1 MQRYAIE
8 IDGKRYVV
16 EVEEAGEGRYQV
28 VVDGQ
33 AFAVRMAPPLSIPRP
48 AEGIQTPPPDVGAV
62 ESGGAQSERRAQTEL
77 RAPMPGVVLS
87 IGVRP
92 GDRVQTAQQL
102 LVLEAM
108 KMKNPI
114 SSIGDGV
121 VSEILVQEGQSVAY
135 DDVLLKFEEA

>member
-1 MQRYAIE
+1 
-8 IDGKRYVV
+8 
-16 EVEEAGEGRYQV
+16 
-28 VVDGQ
+28 
-33 AFAVRMAPPLSIPRP
+33 
-48 AEGIQTPPPDVGAV
+48 
-62 ESGGAQSERRAQTEL
+62 
-77 RAPMPGVVLS
+77 MPGVVLS